1 MLPVVVSFESY
12 NTLENSI
19 ANESTKIFLKNKLK
33 VFFANPRLVYNGNM
47 EKSIFC

>member
-12 NTLENSI
+12 NTLENSM
-19 ANESTKIFLKNKLK
+19 ANESTKIFFLNKLT
-33 VFFANPRLVYNGNM
+33 VFFTNPRLVYIGNM